1 MKNRIWKQIRRTS
14 IAAVAAGNCTGG
26 KYSAGNRFGICISVR
41 AEPESGA
48 ELFLDR
54 QREGNGRAGYPDH
67 GIKGLDNGKK
77 DFGRQ

>member
-14 IAAVAAGNCTGG
+14 IAAVAAGTVLVGNIQPGTVLA
-26 KYSAGNRFGICISVR
+26 SAFQ
-41 AEPESGA
+41 SGPNPKV
-48 ELFLDR
+48 EQSCFWTDR
-54 QREGNGRAGYPDH
+54 GNGRAGYPDH